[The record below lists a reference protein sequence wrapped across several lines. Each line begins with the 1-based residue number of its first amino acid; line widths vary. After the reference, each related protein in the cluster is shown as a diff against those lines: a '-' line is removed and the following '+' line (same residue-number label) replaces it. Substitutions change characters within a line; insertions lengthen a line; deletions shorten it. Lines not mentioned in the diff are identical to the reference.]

1 MENTRMGALIPLAI
15 SLAPEIGKWLFGSK
29 GEQTAQAVAQVV
41 QTVTGTTDDAVAQQV
56 IARDPAVAAQ
66 LRVQLAQ
73 LAAQQEQVAR
83 QADLDALKAQ
93 IGDVQ
98 NARAQTV
105 ALAQAKSAVAW
116 APPIVSIV
124 VLATFGLVMWAA
136 LTRALPA
143 GSETILNM
151 LLGTLAAMAT
161 SVVGYWVGSS
171 AGSER
176 KTDLLYNSTPVA
188 ASSPQ
193 IGDKS

>member
-1 MENTRMGALIPLAI
+1 MGALIPLALT
-15 SLAPEIGKWLFGSK
+15 LAPEIGKWLFGDK

-56 IARDPAVAAQ
+56 IARDPTVAAQ

-73 LAAQQEQVAR
+73 LAAQREQAAA
-83 QADLDALKAQ
+83 QATLDALKAQ

-116 APPIVSIV
+116 APPIVSVV
-124 VLATFGLVMWAA
+124 VLVTFGLVMWAA
-136 LTRALPA
+136 LTRSLPA

-176 KTDLLYNSTPVA
+176 KTDLLYNSTPTA
-188 ASSPQ
+188 ASNATGAKQ
-193 IGDKS
+193 

>member
-1 MENTRMGALIPLAI
+1 MGALIPLAI
-15 SLAPEIGKWLFGSK
+15 SLAPEIGKWLFGNK

-56 IARDPAVAAQ
+56 VARDPTVAAQ

-73 LAAQQEQVAR
+73 LAAQQEQAAR

-176 KTDLLYNSTPVA
+176 KTDLLYNSTPA
-188 ASSPQ
+188 APTQ
-193 IGDKS
+193 ATGDKP